1 MSAKRQ
7 DVTKDLQE
15 RTKLGEFAGLLTVA
29 VNLMLVAAKSAVLFL
44 SPSAALGADVQGGLS
59 DVLSGIFSYLGF
71 RLSRAAPRGR
81 FVGGFSRAESLGTFS
96 VSMWMRFCAV
106 ENGMESVASVF
117 SGTCVDFG
125 VGGFLL
131 LFAFA
136 AVKLLLGGFLLL
148 TAKRIG
154 SATLSLSAKDSVL
167 DSATGILVPLASLGG
182 AWLDGAVGLLLSLLL
197 FWMGFLGARERLP
210 HLIGKD

>member
-96 VSMWMRFCAV
+96 TITTQGDEQLRIVIQGRSP
-106 ENGMESVASVF
+106 GIQQ
-117 SGTCVDFG
+117 
-125 VGGFLL
+125 
-131 LFAFA
+131 
-136 AVKLLLGGFLLL
+136 KLRPLSP
-148 TAKRIG
+148 TATNSI
-154 SATLSLSAKDSVL
+154 
-167 DSATGILVPLASLGG
+167 
-182 AWLDGAVGLLLSLLL
+182 
-197 FWMGFLGARERLP
+197 
-210 HLIGKD
+210 